1 MKLDVVL
8 EETGLAAL
16 SKSQVK
22 DAVRTQLFAAGEYW
36 HKHFRKRHFQ
46 AGAFQ
51 RYRYT
56 PRTKRYQWRKLKRG
70 LGNNPLVFTG
80 VSRTLSEGKTIRAT
94 SEKVDVAMPTNRL
107 NLKNTRSKGAIVDMR
122 DELTQISAD
131 EHSEIDQ
138 LMESGLRRYLTNPT
152 VTKTTRLRDSS
163 GRFIKG

>member
-8 EETGLAAL
+8 EKTGLAAL

-22 DAVRTQLFAAGEYW
+22 EAVKTQLFAAGEYW

-56 PRTKRYQWRKLKRG
+56 PRTERYQWRKMKKG

-80 VSRTLSEGKTIRAT
+80 VSRTLSEGKTVKAT
-94 SEKVDVAMPTNRL
+94 SEKVDVVMPTRAFNW
-107 NLKNTRSKGAIVDMR
+107 KNPHSQINML
-122 DELTQISAD
+122 DEFTQISAD
-131 EHSEIDQ
+131 EHNEIDQ